1 MGPRSLPFLAGFAV
15 RPYLAGPYS
24 GVAATAPS
32 GSEDR
37 SRTERKWLRYSAIG
51 IQYGMTI
58 ALFALGGQWLDG
70 RYGTAPLW
78 TVVLSL
84 FGITGA
90 TISLIYQV
98 IGKK

>member
-1 MGPRSLPFLAGFAV
+1 MPVSLSGLIFPGLIW
-15 RPYLAGPYS
+15 
-24 GVAATAPS
+24 GVAATVPL
-32 GSEDR
+32 GREER
-37 SRTERKWLRYSAIG
+37 NRTERKWLRFGAIG

-78 TVVLSL
+78 TVLLSL

-90 TISLIYQV
+90 TISLVYQV